1 MKQHEKNETQKN
13 CYSASR
19 KKRCNMKRM
28 QYEKRCNME
37 RVQEEKSITRTAKVK
52 PEMSATR
59 KVCNTKKMQ
68 HEKSAT

>member
-13 CYSASR
+13 YYSASR
-19 KKRCNMKRM
+19 KKVH
-28 QYEKRCNME
+28 YEKRCNME
-37 RVQEEKSITRTAKVK
+37 RVQEEESITRTAKVK

-68 HEKSAT
+68 HEKSAI

>member
-1 MKQHEKNETQKN
+1 
-13 CYSASR
+13 
-19 KKRCNMKRM
+19 
-28 QYEKRCNME
+28 ME

-68 HEKSAT
+68 HEKSAI